1 MVASLLGV
9 VAFHYGLRSLE
20 WHMTFHPV
28 PLDRHRWQPPDGAFE
43 VWFTTAD
50 GIRLHGWF
58 FENPTNPETT
68 TIIFFH
74 GNTGN
79 IRDVDWVGQRLH
91 ERGFNVLL
99 FDYRGYGASEGDA
112 ENETGLYADGDAA
125 LDFVIKEK
133 GVTPKNIVLYGQSLG
148 TTVVADVASRRDVG
162 AVILESGLSSAS
174 SLAGHALPWLPQ
186 RLHFLGKNRFE
197 SAQKLA
203 KVKAPVLIAHG
214 DPDPVIP
221 ASEARLLF
229 SAANEPKR
237 LLIFPGAGHNVFG
250 SLGDPYL
257 AQIAGFISEA
267 TAR

>member
-9 VAFHYGLRSLE
+9 VAFLYGLRSLE

-91 ERGFNVLL
+91 
-99 FDYRGYGASEGDA
+99 
-112 ENETGLYADGDAA
+112 
-125 LDFVIKEK
+125 
-133 GVTPKNIVLYGQSLG
+133 
-148 TTVVADVASRRDVG
+148 
-162 AVILESGLSSAS
+162 
-174 SLAGHALPWLPQ
+174 
-186 RLHFLGKNRFE
+186 
-197 SAQKLA
+197 
-203 KVKAPVLIAHG
+203 
-214 DPDPVIP
+214 
-221 ASEARLLF
+221 
-229 SAANEPKR
+229 
-237 LLIFPGAGHNVFG
+237 
-250 SLGDPYL
+250 
-257 AQIAGFISEA
+257 
-267 TAR
+267 